1 MQLGDGAQHAEASG
15 ISSEKKSLRAA
26 EQDRPEVAKQ
36 RQAWRR
42 KVRRVNAQRF
52 RFIDE
57 SGAKTNMTRL
67 YGRCKGGGR
76 LVDATPHGR
85 WETTT
90 MIGALGAEGS
100 TALMV
105 IEGATD
111 AAVFRAYVKHVLV
124 PTLRPGE
131 IVAMDNLSSHKS
143 PEIREMIEAAG
154 AELRYELSPMRNPDP
169 RCSFGVRLPLR
180 FSGLYTSGFVGR
192 FHLRHRPSC
201 SPCHRPW
208 R

>member
-1 MQLGDGAQHAEASG
+1 
-15 ISSEKKSLRAA
+15 
-26 EQDRPEVAKQ
+26 
-36 RQAWRR
+36 
-42 KVRRVNAQRF
+42 
-52 RFIDE
+52 
-57 SGAKTNMTRL
+57 MTRL

-76 LVDATPHGR
+76 LVDATPHGH

-111 AAVFRAYVKHVLV
+111 AAVFRAYVKHVLT

-131 IVAMDNLSSHKS
+131 IVVMDNLSSHKG

-154 AELRYELSPMRNPDP
+154 ADLWYLPPYSPDLNPIEKMW
-169 RCSFGVRLPLR
+169 SKVKA
-180 FSGLYTSGFVGR
+180 
-192 FHLRHRPSC
+192 HLRRLKPRGTEEIHDAVRQALKTITLQDAHGWFESC
-201 SPCHRPW
+201 GYCYGKG
-208 R
+208 